1 MYKIGDMITSKS
13 ADSNTYVNPVY
24 YKIGRLG
31 YRNFKFQAY
40 AVRSDG
46 YVQDGKVKS
55 LLYESEDHF
64 SNSQDIDL
72 TLKENKKYETLVNKA
87 IPVTDSMDFSQLLSK
102 LGNGKADLAT
112 IDAADIVVY
121 VDDGNA
127 SREAS
132 NMVKYSEFKDKQFI
146 HFNSIK
152 GKLNYP
158 KAKVAVI
165 GSASK
170 EQMQKIIDAF
180 PKNVQFLES
189 AKPAGFVSP
198 MDTKYNDENGNS
210 PFSA

>member
-1 MYKIGDMITSKS
+1 M
-13 ADSNTYVNPVY
+13 
-24 YKIGRLG
+24 
-31 YRNFKFQAY
+31 
-40 AVRSDG
+40 
-46 YVQDGKVKS
+46 
-55 LLYESEDHF
+55 LYEFEDHF

-72 TLKENKKYETLVNKA
+72 TLKENRKYEALVNKA

-102 LGNGKADLAT
+102 LGNSKADLAT

>member
-1 MYKIGDMITSKS
+1 MI
-13 ADSNTYVNPVY
+13 
-24 YKIGRLG
+24 
-31 YRNFKFQAY
+31 
-40 AVRSDG
+40 
-46 YVQDGKVKS
+46 
-55 LLYESEDHF
+55 
-64 SNSQDIDL
+64 
-72 TLKENKKYETLVNKA
+72 
-87 IPVTDSMDFSQLLSK
+87 
-102 LGNGKADLAT
+102 
-112 IDAADIVVY
+112 
-121 VDDGNA
+121 
-127 SREAS
+127 
-132 NMVKYSEFKDKQFI
+132 KYSEFKDKQFI

-210 PFSA
+210 PFSAQVLLITANNDDMQTADNKTTNNKTSNIITETDQKNLTENGKKREKECK